1 MLTIPFYHYKLNNWK
16 EKKEQLLDIA
26 SNLLFKTNDKI
37 SDLYTTYGDVNQTSA
52 RVFDILENDIRKF
65 TSEVKYSGEIGA
77 DVWFQKYNENQFHSP
92 HNHGAIGYSSILY
105 IKFNKKVHK
114 GTRFLAPFNSPE
126 GNEVDFAPDVDEGS
140 FIFFPAYLKHY
151 ALPNKSE
158 DVRIIMSMNIR
169 KK

>member
-16 EKKEQLLDIA
+16 KKKEQLLDIV
-26 SNLLFKTNDKI
+26 SNLLFKTNDEI
-37 SDLYTTYGDVNQTSA
+37 SDLYTTYGDVNQTPA

-65 TSEVKYSGEIGA
+65 TAEVNYSGEIGA

>member
-1 MLTIPFYHYKLNNWK
+1 MLTIPFYHYKLDNWK
-16 EKKEQLLDIA
+16 EKKEQLLDIV
-26 SNLLFKTNDKI
+26 SKLLFKTNDKI

-52 RVFDILENDIRKF
+52 RVFDILEDDIRKF
-65 TSEVKYSGEIGA
+65 TAEVKYSGEIGA

-92 HNHGAIGYSSILY
+92 HNHGAIGYSSVLY
-105 IKFNKKVHK
+105 INFNKKLHK
-114 GTRFLAPFNSPE
+114 ETRFLAPFNSPE

>member
-1 MLTIPFYHYKLNNWK
+1 MLTVPFYHYKLNNWK
-16 EKKEQLLDIA
+16 VKKEQLLDIV
-26 SNLLFKTNDKI
+26 SKLLFKTNDKI

-52 RVFDILENDIRKF
+52 RVFDILEDDIKKF
-65 TSEVKYSGEIGA
+65 TFEVKYSGEIGA
-77 DVWFQKYNENQFHSP
+77 DIWFQKYNINQFHSP

-105 IKFNKKVHK
+105 INFNKKIHK

-158 DVRIIMSMNIR
+158 DVRIIMSMNI
-169 KK
+169 KKK